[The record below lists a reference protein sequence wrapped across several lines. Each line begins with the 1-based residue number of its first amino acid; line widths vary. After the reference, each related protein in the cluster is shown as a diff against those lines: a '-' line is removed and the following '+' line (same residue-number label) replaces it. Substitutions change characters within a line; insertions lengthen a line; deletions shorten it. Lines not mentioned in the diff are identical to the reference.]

1 MSLKQ
6 PYGSFHVSHDAE
18 IERNILPT
26 RSCSSPGSVHFR
38 TPRRHPCFHS
48 IMLNLRRWVLLR
60 LTALL
65 QCRSR
70 RFDHLARLCPSSS
83 RRGSRRLHIL
93 LTHIVDHASALPELA
108 RASRS
113 LAHDRLIW
121 WLLQM
126 KGGEIELG
134 GFCGRTNKLVDGCYS
149 WLKNCEQM
157 DQTVDVSPNSIQCD

>member
-48 IMLNLRRWVLLR
+48 IMLNLRR
-60 LTALL
+60 
-65 QCRSR
+65 
-70 RFDHLARLCPSSS
+70 RFDHLARLYPSSS

-149 WLKNCEQM
+149 WWVRGCFPLLASLGILR
-157 DQTVDVSPNSIQCD
+157 THSIFMAKC